1 MFHLLHHL
9 AQLPEAPHRQC
20 YHYNSIPNYYSCLI
34 TRPFIVTLLT
44 LVGEESIYTFTGLY
58 AGKENVATV

>member
-1 MFHLLHHL
+1 MTG
-9 AQLPEAPHRQC
+9 AKSRKTPHRQC
-20 YHYNSIPNYYSCLI
+20 YHYNSIPNYYSCLT

-44 LVGEESIYTFTGLY
+44 LIGEASIYTFTGLY